1 MPVDLAFT
9 IPCTLIGLSAGRAAG
24 RHRAS
29 AELTPSAARDWDTAR
44 LEPAPVYQPNQ
55 VYQPTTPN
63 IPSPQMTARFYPNGQ
78 LADLRGP
85 AEVVARTVLELRG
98 LDHRAE
104 IVRTAMEQEHIS
116 SWQAFVLSRRNAL
129 PPGGYGSS
137 GPLW

>member
-1 MPVDLAFT
+1 
-9 IPCTLIGLSAGRAAG
+9 
-24 RHRAS
+24 
-29 AELTPSAARDWDTAR
+29 
-44 LEPAPVYQPNQ
+44 
-55 VYQPTTPN
+55 
-63 IPSPQMTARFYPNGQ
+63 MTARFYPNGQ